1 MNELIRIVQNEW
13 TKLIRRRRFLVVLLL
28 GVVLVSIYTYA
39 EHYQAVSQIHNAD
52 PVVQKQEISDRI
64 QRLQSRLTTDTSM
77 TEADKANIK
86 DRIKSLNQSIDQLNG
101 PQPDQSVFDANRTQQ
116 AIDSLNKEIAGLT
129 PDKEVELG
137 DLQMQ
142 VQLQQYTLDHKL
154 PMVIDHDPQITAW
167 SAINTLLDIGSQLFI
182 PLLCVLLAADMVSG
196 EQTGGTIKLLLT
208 RPASRG
214 KILLAKYLTSITAA
228 VLVVAI
234 ILAVLTGLSIITF
247 GTGGASQPVAVG
259 VAYHGVTEMIRG
271 SMTHTA
277 AADPAS
283 MSIVT
288 AAHFSFTAM
297 LLTLAATIAMCTLGF
312 FCSVLL
318 RSAAVSTGVA
328 MAVIILGTIVVHIIS
343 GVKWMQYFITA
354 NFGLPSAWTGDLSS
368 QFGFPVNL
376 SSSLAILLGWTIVLY
391 AVGHALFTRRDVLG

>member
-39 EHYQAVSQIHNAD
+39 EHYQAVSQRHNAD
-52 PVVQKQEISDRI
+52 PAVQKQEISDRI

-77 TEADKANIK
+77 TEADKANIN
-86 DRIKSLNQSIDQLNG
+86 DRIKALNQSIDQLNG
-101 PQPDQSVFDANRTQQ
+101 PQPDPSVFDANRTQQ
-116 AIDSLNKEIAGLT
+116 AIDSLNKEIATLT

-142 VQLQQYTLDHKL
+142 VQLQQYTLNHKL
-154 PMVIDHDPQITAW
+154 PMVVDHDPQITAW

-214 KILLAKYLTSITAA
+214 KILLAKYLTSVTAS
-228 VLVVAI
+228 VLVIAI
-234 ILAVLTGLSIITF
+234 ILAVLTGLSVLTF

-259 VAYHGVTEMIRG
+259 VTYHGVTEMIHG

-277 AADPAS
+277 AANPAS
-283 MSIVT
+283 LSIVSV
-288 AAHFSFTAM
+288 AHFSFTAM
-297 LLTLAATIAMCTLGF
+297 LLTLVATIAMCTLGF

-391 AVGHALFTRRDVLG
+391 AIGHALFTRRDVLG